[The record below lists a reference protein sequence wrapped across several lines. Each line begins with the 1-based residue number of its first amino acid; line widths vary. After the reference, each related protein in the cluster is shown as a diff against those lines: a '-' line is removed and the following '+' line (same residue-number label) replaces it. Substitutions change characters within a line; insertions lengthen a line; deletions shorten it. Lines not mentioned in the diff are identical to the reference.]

1 MMWMKL
7 ERITQIEVKEKEKCQ
22 YSILAHIYGIWNA
35 GMMRLYARQQKRH
48 RCKTVFWTM
57 REKSRVG
64 QYEGN
69 TLKHVYYYML
79 NRVPVQIHYLEQG
92 I

>member
-1 MMWMKL
+1 
-7 ERITQIEVKEKEKCQ
+7 
-22 YSILAHIYGIWNA
+22 
-35 GMMRLYARQQKRH
+35 
-48 RCKTVFWTM
+48 M